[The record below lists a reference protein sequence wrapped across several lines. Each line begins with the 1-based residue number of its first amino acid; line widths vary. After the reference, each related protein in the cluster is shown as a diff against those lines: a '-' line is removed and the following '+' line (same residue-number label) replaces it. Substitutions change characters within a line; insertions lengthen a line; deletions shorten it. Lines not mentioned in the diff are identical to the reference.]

1 MIVGIVGLPL
11 VVLGLA
17 VLFRRLHGHRWMAT
31 YDPARVWHEGR
42 LRDLPPKR
50 LWGEVRPPV
59 EPINAWTNLAYYV
72 AGWTVFAIEAAPAAG
87 AFAVWMSVLAVG
99 SALFHG
105 TATSWGQKADH
116 MGMHAAFWALAAH
129 ALLPTGDWGA
139 ALVLAAGWGGLVFG
153 TRFFDHRLNVAMGV
167 FLAVTLVLGFQR
179 EPVLAGFGLGLF
191 AVSAALSLWLD
202 KRSSGFLG
210 TWKHGIWHMLTAAA
224 AALSYLAQG

>member
-1 MIVGIVGLPL
+1 MIPVAIGVVVIVA
-11 VVLGLA
+11 GLA
-17 VLFRRLHGHRWMAT
+17 LAFRVLTGHRLMAT

-42 LRDLPPKR
+42 LRALPPKR
-50 LWGEVRPPV
+50 LWGEVQPPV
-59 EPINAWTNLAYYV
+59 EPINTWTNLAYYV
-72 AGWTVFAIEAAPAAG
+72 AGWAVFASDGTPAAA

-105 TATSWGQKADH
+105 TATRWGQRADH

-129 ALLPTGDWGA
+129 ALLPAGDWGA

-153 TRFFDHRLNVAMGV
+153 TRFFEHRLNVAMGV

-179 EPVLAGFGLGLF
+179 VPLLAGIGLGLF

-202 KRSSGFLG
+202 RSGSNLLRGWLHGAWHLG
-210 TWKHGIWHMLTAAA
+210 TAAA